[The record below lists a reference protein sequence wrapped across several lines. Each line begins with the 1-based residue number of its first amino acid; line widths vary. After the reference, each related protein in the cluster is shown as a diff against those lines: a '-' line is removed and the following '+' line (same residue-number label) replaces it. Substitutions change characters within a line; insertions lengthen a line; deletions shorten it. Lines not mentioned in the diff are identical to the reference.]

1 MCVFNETDTRF
12 CLCQD
17 TGAMNR
23 PLRLT
28 ECFVGVF
35 GVFATHFVGGRCI
48 INNPFE
54 THSQNVCNVFV
65 ICVLHIHRAKV
76 WFLRHKSMVFGV
88 QKPPFYIAKTPFLK
102 CNILN
107 KEHGTTKC
115 GIIYKVYC
123 HRILMLNLVETRCSG
138 ILVWCAFWF
147 LVVANTLQN
156 GV

>member
-28 ECFVGVF
+28 ECFVGVC
-35 GVFATHFVGGRCI
+35 GMFATYFVGGRCI
-48 INNPFE
+48 INNPFRV
-54 THSQNVCNVFV
+54 HSQNACNVFV
-65 ICVLHIHRAKV
+65 ICMLHIRRAKV
-76 WFLRHKSMVFGV
+76 WFLRCKSMVFGV
-88 QKPPFYIAKTPFLK
+88 QKPPFYIAKSPFLK

-123 HRILMLNLVETRCSG
+123 HCILMLNLAETRCSG
-138 ILVWCAFWF
+138 IMVWCVCWF
-147 LVVANTLQN
+147 LDMANTLQN

>member
-1 MCVFNETDTRF
+1 
-12 CLCQD
+12 
-17 TGAMNR
+17 MNR

-35 GVFATHFVGGRCI
+35 GVFATYFVGGRCI
-48 INNPFE
+48 INNPFRI
-54 THSQNVCNVFV
+54 HSRNVRNVLV
-65 ICVLHIHRAKV
+65 ICMLHIRRVKV
-76 WFLRHKSMVFGV
+76 WFLRCKSMVFGV
-88 QKPPFYIAKTPFLK
+88 QKPPFYIAKTHFLK

-123 HRILMLNLVETRCSG
+123 HCILMLNLAETRCSG
-138 ILVWCAFWF
+138 IMVWCAFWF
-147 LVVANTLQN
+147 LDMANTLQN